1 MRTYRSFDKIYLYK
15 EIEVTKMNLDE
26 RSSYEKNIIQ
36 KAIDKGLPIE
46 KYLNTKFSIWTIKYL
61 IALLEEEN
69 NLNDFPFDEY
79 NDKQIQ
85 VLLYCIYRGK
95 EWKSWAEPK
104 MNYKIMDLFY
114 YSKNTQELLY
124 FYKRGFK
131 LIELHQIDK
140 FINDG
145 FDPKIIDNLDFNFQQ
160 MREIRKALR
169 SGLPVT
175 ELANS
180 KLSWKEIRAK
190 RIKAYGH
197 RYGIEFYI
205 KNYDKL

>member
-1 MRTYRSFDKIYLYK
+1 MQTYRSFDRIYLYK

-26 RSSYEKNIIQ
+26 RSSYANNIIQ

-46 KYLNTKFSIWTIKYL
+46 KYLNPKFSIWTIKYL
-61 IALLEEEN
+61 IAVLEKEN
-69 NLNDFPFDEY
+69 NLDDFPFDEY

-95 EWKSWAEPK
+95 EWRSWAEPN
-104 MNYKIMDLFY
+104 MNFRVMDLFY

-131 LIELHQIDK
+131 LIELHQINK

-169 SGLPVT
+169 SGISVT
-175 ELANS
+175 KLANPN
-180 KLSWKEIRAK
+180 LTWKEIRAR
-190 RIKAYGH
+190 RIKAYGIKK
-197 RYGIEFYI
+197 GIEFYI
-205 KNYDKL
+205 THYNEL

>member
-46 KYLNTKFSIWTIKYL
+46 KYLNPKFSIWTIKYL
-61 IALLEEEN
+61 IAVLEEEN
-69 NLNDFPFDEY
+69 NLDDFPFDEY

-104 MNYKIMDLFY
+104 MNYRIMDLFY

-169 SGLPVT
+169 SGVSVT
-175 ELANS
+175 KLANPN
-180 KLSWKEIRAK
+180 LTWKEIRAK
-190 RIKAYGH
+190 RIKAYGY